1 MQGIQ
6 EKLCTTKWQEVTKI
20 ANECDISTT
29 CNESNRQNRGAG
41 LPNQTRKRS
50 DMMTLEGG
58 CVQRNHHLNF
68 SVSTLLM
75 MYVTIGHVYNEHH
88 SYKSGNLR

>member
-1 MQGIQ
+1 
-6 EKLCTTKWQEVTKI
+6 
-20 ANECDISTT
+20 
-29 CNESNRQNRGAG
+29 
-41 LPNQTRKRS
+41 
-50 DMMTLEGG
+50 MTLEGG